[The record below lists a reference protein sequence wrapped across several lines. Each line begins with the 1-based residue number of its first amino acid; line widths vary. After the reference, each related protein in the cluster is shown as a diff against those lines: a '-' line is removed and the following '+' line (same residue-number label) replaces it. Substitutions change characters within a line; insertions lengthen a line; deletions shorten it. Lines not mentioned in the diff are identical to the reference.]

1 MLGSSSSS
9 LKIHGFESAANNLTL
24 ALEARHKGKVFRD
37 PSKWLQHVSSSVS
50 WSFVTLALDTDL
62 PDAKVFIVSWVDY
75 CNKYGMGYALT
86 DGSVGVH
93 FNDSTSIVLSPDK

>member
-1 MLGSSSSS
+1 MNLILLSDLPLITYAGSSSSS

-50 WSFVTLALDTDL
+50 
-62 PDAKVFIVSWVDY
+62 
-75 CNKYGMGYALT
+75 
-86 DGSVGVH
+86 
-93 FNDSTSIVLSPDK
+93 